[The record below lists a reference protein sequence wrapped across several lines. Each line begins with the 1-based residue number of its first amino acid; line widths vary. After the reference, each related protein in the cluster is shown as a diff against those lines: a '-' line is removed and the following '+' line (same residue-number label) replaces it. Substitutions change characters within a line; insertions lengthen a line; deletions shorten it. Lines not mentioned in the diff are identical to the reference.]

1 MAKKPDV
8 VAPAP
13 PTLYHRLLDARAPT
27 LSGSSAIQYAVL
39 ADPDHRHL
47 HLLITAA
54 EGGGNFN
61 REVVSLD
68 ALEAAI
74 DAAPASKP
82 FVSKQLR
89 AAFRGKSN
97 NNAPYACAAL
107 LDQGLLAK
115 SAAAKFGLVK
125 AGDWEAW
132 RLQRMAM
139 EGEPYLFPPL
149 PAAVPAAET
158 TPAPDTGKR
167 KKKGW
172 RGGNRFIPVSSAE
185 GSDTADGLDED
196 VVAAEAATE
205 EAHDVDLA

>member
-82 FVSKQLR
+82 FVSKQLC

-115 SAAAKFGLVK
+115 SPAAKFGLVK

-149 PAAVPAAET
+149 PVAVPAAET
-158 TPAPDTGKR
+158 APTPDTGKR
-167 KKKGW
+167 KKKDR

-185 GSDTADGLDED
+185 GVEDVELDEFD
-196 VVAAEAATE
+196 ETTITE
-205 EAHDVDLA
+205 ETHDVDIA

>member
-1 MAKKPDV
+1 MAKKPEV
-8 VAPAP
+8 LA
-13 PTLYHRLLDARAPT
+13 PTLYHRLLDARVPT

-39 ADPDHRHL
+39 ADPEHHHL

-74 DAAPASKP
+74 DAAPAGKP

-89 AAFRGKSN
+89 AAFRGRSN

-115 SAAAKFGLVK
+115 SPTAKFGLVK
-125 AGDWEAW
+125 AGDWAGW
-132 RLQRMAM
+132 RRERLAM

-149 PAAVPAAET
+149 PAAAPAAET
-158 TPAPDTGKR
+158 TPTPDTGKR
-167 KKKGW
+167 KKKDR
-172 RGGNRFIPVSSAE
+172 RGGNRFIPVSAAE
-185 GSDTADGLDED
+185 GVEDVELDEID
-196 VVAAEAATE
+196 ETMTAGEIA
-205 EAHDVDLA
+205 DVDLA